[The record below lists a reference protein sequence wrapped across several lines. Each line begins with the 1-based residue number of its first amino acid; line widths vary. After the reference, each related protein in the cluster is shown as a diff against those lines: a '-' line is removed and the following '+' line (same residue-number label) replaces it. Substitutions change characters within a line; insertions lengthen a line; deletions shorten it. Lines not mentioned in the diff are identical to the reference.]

1 MILCSCSSPRSTSR
15 VSETLI
21 CFSGAALAFA
31 LHPLAEQ
38 SPFQGQLRFP
48 RTEHIDNNVLAK
60 DLGLKFRTSASE
72 NPAIQADSI
81 ILARACFGT
90 GNFRGNFRLT

>member
-72 NPAIQADSI
+72 NPAA
-81 ILARACFGT
+81 FK
-90 GNFRGNFRLT
+90 LTALYSRELVLEPVISGVISV